1 MIPARLNPT
10 SAGPI
15 RRWCAALLVTLTA
28 VTAAVAATGT
38 AAAERVPTPEH
49 DSFYDAPP
57 NLRSLANGT
66 VLKSRA
72 VDPYGLDAG
81 PLLRVWQVQYRSS
94 DADGAPSTGVVSI
107 AVPLVPWTGPGPRPL
122 LSYQI
127 AEDSLGIDCT
137 TSYSVRAAFAAGF
150 NNTNGEALGA
160 LTLLHRGWAVVL
172 PDYQGPDQRFLDGPQ
187 SAHGV
192 LDGIRAARAFAP
204 AGLAAAPVGLLG
216 YSGGGYATSFAAAA
230 QPEYAPELAPAGVAM
245 GGLPAD
251 LIGALGGTSGTYS
264 AGLGLLALSALDRI
278 VPEANIPALLN
289 ERGRTAL
296 AQNTRA
302 CGHDF
307 GGKYAFSHLD
317 DYAASPGLATHPRI
331 TALANRFRLDGNVP
345 GAPSFVWHST
355 GDDALPIAATDAAV
369 AAWCGAGATVSYRRT
384 STPTHLV
391 SALSGVAD
399 ALHFLDDR
407 FAGVPAPAGCS

>member
-1 MIPARLNPT
+1 MIPARPNPT
-10 SAGPI
+10 SAGSI
-15 RRWCAALLVTLTA
+15 RRWFAAIA
-28 VTAAVAATGT
+28 VTITAFAGVAVATGT
-38 AAAERVPTPEH
+38 AAAERIPTPDH

-57 NLRSLANGT
+57 NLGTYANGT
-66 VLKSRA
+66 VLKSRT
-72 VDPYGLDAG
+72 VDPYGVDAA

-94 DADGAPSTGVVSI
+94 DANGAPSTGVVTI
-107 AVPLVPWTGPGPRPL
+107 AVPIVPWTGPGARPL
-122 LSYQI
+122 LSYQV

-160 LTLLHRGWAVVL
+160 LALLHRGWAIVL

-187 SAHGV
+187 GAHGV

-204 AGLAAAPVGLLG
+204 AGLGASPVGLLG
-216 YSGGGYATSFAAAA
+216 YSGGGYATSFAAGA
-230 QPEYAPELAPAGVAM
+230 QPEYAPELPVAGVAM

-251 LIGALGGTSGTYS
+251 LISALRSTSGTYS
-264 AGLGLLALSALDRI
+264 AGLGLLTLSALDRI
-278 VPEANIPALLN
+278 APEANIPALLN

-296 AQNTRA
+296 AQNRRA

-307 GGKYAFSHLD
+307 GSKYAFSHLD
-317 DYAASPGLATHPRI
+317 DYAAAPGLATHPRI
-331 TALANRFRLDGNVP
+331 TALANRFRLDANTP
-345 GAPSFVWHST
+345 GAPAFVWHST
-355 GDDALPIAATDAAV
+355 GDDSLPIAGTDAAV
-369 AAWCGAGATVSYRRT
+369 AAWCGAGARVSYVRT

-399 ALHFLDDR
+399 ALHFLDER
-407 FAGVPAPAGCS
+407 FAGVPAAQGCQ

>member
-57 NLRSLANGT
+57 NPGSLANGT
-66 VLKSRA
+66 V
-72 VDPYGLDAG
+72 
-81 PLLRVWQVQYRSS
+81 
-94 DADGAPSTGVVSI
+94 
-107 AVPLVPWTGPGPRPL
+107 
-122 LSYQI
+122 
-127 AEDSLGIDCT
+127 
-137 TSYSVRAAFAAGF
+137 
-150 NNTNGEALGA
+150 
-160 LTLLHRGWAVVL
+160 
-172 PDYQGPDQRFLDGPQ
+172 
-187 SAHGV
+187 
-192 LDGIRAARAFAP
+192 
-204 AGLAAAPVGLLG
+204 
-216 YSGGGYATSFAAAA
+216 
-230 QPEYAPELAPAGVAM
+230 
-245 GGLPAD
+245 

-289 ERGRTAL
+289 DRGRTAL